1 MANELQI
8 KGEEIKNDKELYTRY
23 GLIINNEVTN
33 EVVEQFK
40 ADIANSKKVSD
51 KEANALLGELYY
63 SVGNYMEA
71 FNAYTKSK
79 INTDDVNGDFFGG
92 LWGKLKAVLKKGQVV
107 SNKMFLDEEMAKFNY
122 FDTIIRV
129 NGNDANV
136 ISLYER
142 SIKKSP
148 KMVKF
153 EDNYKLMY
161 ETNKD
166 EFDMCV
172 RVKVQAAMAYCRS
185 NDKKGYEKGFRL
197 LNELFTTIEDTR
209 EYITNDVA
217 NKMIFY
223 LMDKKESFDK
233 IINTYYRYIEL
244 DNENNATLNIHLGK
258 YFFDNG
264 RFELA
269 KEHLKRTNDTKSKI
283 LLARIYF
290 NENKND
296 NMIMVYNLIKDNFN
310 CFTCEEDYYMAA
322 DAYLYMYYHEQNLEP
337 IDVIRVILGL
347 KEFVLGIKEGKK
359 APKINP
365 YYLGEV
371 SDLYFYANDLIN
383 ASNYAKDY
391 YAQIKDNKKP
401 VSEYEAKHDL
411 NSYHLNRGR
420 GLYCEKR
427 YYESYEHISRLGN
440 YQLVKDEIL
449 DIIMLIVDFT
459 TTDYDSRLIDKFD
472 EFIDI
477 VRRVFPKK
485 RKKRYTYLGNIY
497 MKKCF
502 LLIDFKKSY
511 KLGKKYL
518 GKNISNL
525 AKRRNLIEFYKETK
539 KKMKEQNKRK

>member
-1 MANELQI
+1 MDNELML
-8 KGEEIKNDKELYTRY
+8 KPEEIKNDKELYNRY
-23 GLIINNEVTN
+23 AVIINNPVTE
-33 EVVEQFK
+33 EVVNQFRC
-40 ADIANSKKVSD
+40 DIEHSKKVSE

-63 SVGNYMEA
+63 STGNYLEA

-92 LWGKLKAVLKKGQVV
+92 LWGKLKAVLKKGKVV

-122 FDTIIRV
+122 FDTILRL

-142 SIKKSP
+142 SLKKSP
-148 KMVKF
+148 KMLKF
-153 EDNYKLMY
+153 EENYKLMY

-185 NDKKGYEKGFRL
+185 NDKKGYDKGFKL

-223 LMDKKESFDK
+223 LMDKKESFEK

-244 DNENNATLNIHLGK
+244 DNENNETLNIHLGK

-269 KEHLKRTNDTKSKI
+269 KEHLKRTSDPRSRI

-290 NENKND
+290 NENKSE
-296 NMIMVYNLIKDNFN
+296 NMYKVFDLIKNNFN
-310 CFTCEEDYYMAA
+310 YFTTEEDYYMAS
-322 DAYLYMYYHEQNLEP
+322 DAYIYMYYHEQTLQP
-337 IDVIRVILGL
+337 LDVISVILSL
-347 KEFVLGIKEGKK
+347 KEFVLGNKEGKK

-365 YYLGEV
+365 YYLGEL
-371 SDLYFYANDLIN
+371 SDLYFFANDLIN
-383 ASNYAKDY
+383 ASGYAKDY
-391 YAQIKDNKKP
+391 YEQIKDSKKP
-401 VSEYEAKHDL
+401 VSEYEAKDDL
-411 NSYHLNRGR
+411 NSYHLHRGR
-420 GLYCEKR
+420 GLFVEKR
-427 YYESYEHISRLGN
+427 YYEAYGHMSCLGN
-440 YQLVKDEIL
+440 YALVKDEIL
-449 DIIMLIVDFT
+449 ELIMHIVDYT
-459 TTDYDSRLIDKFD
+459 TKDYDDRLTDKFD

-477 VRRVFPKK
+477 VKKVFPKK

-502 LLIDFKKSY
+502 LEIDFKRSY

-539 KKMKEQNKRK
+539 KKMKEKK

>member
-1 MANELQI
+1 MNNDLVL
-8 KGEEIKNDKELYTRY
+8 KTEEIKNDKELYNRY
-23 GLIINNEVTN
+23 AVIINSPVTE
-33 EVVEQFK
+33 EVVQQFK
-40 ADIANSKKVSD
+40 ADIEASKKVSE
-51 KEANALLGELYY
+51 KEANALLGELFY
-63 SVGNYMEA
+63 STGNYLEA

-92 LWGKLKAVLKKGQVV
+92 LWGKLKAVLKKGKVV

-122 FDTIIRV
+122 FDTILRL

-142 SIKKSP
+142 SLKKSP
-148 KMVKF
+148 KMLKF
-153 EDNYKLMY
+153 EENYKLMY

-172 RVKVQAAMAYCRS
+172 KVKVQAAMAYCRS
-185 NDKKGYEKGFRL
+185 NDKKGYEKGFKL

-223 LMDKKESFDK
+223 LMDKKESFEK

-244 DNENNATLNIHLGK
+244 DNENNETLNIHLGK

-269 KEHLKRTNDTKSKI
+269 KEHLKRTKDPRSRI

-290 NENKND
+290 NENKSD
-296 NMIMVYNLIKDNFN
+296 NMYKVFDLIKGNAN
-310 CFTCEEDYYMAA
+310 YFTTEEDYYMAS
-322 DAYLYMYYHEQNLEP
+322 DAYLYMYYHEQSLEP
-337 IDVIRVILGL
+337 LEVISVILSL
-347 KEFVLGIKEGKK
+347 KEFVLGNKEGKK

-365 YYLGEV
+365 YYLGEL
-371 SDLYFYANDLIN
+371 SDLYFFSNDLIN
-383 ASNYAKDY
+383 ASSYAKDY
-391 YAQIKDNKKP
+391 YEQIKDNKKP
-401 VSEYEAKHDL
+401 VSEYEAKDDL
-411 NSYHLNRGR
+411 NSYHLHRGR
-420 GLYCEKR
+420 GLFVEKR
-427 YYESYEHISRLGN
+427 YYEAYGHMSALGN
-440 YQLVKDEIL
+440 YALVKDEIL
-449 DIIMLIVDFT
+449 ELIMHIVDYT
-459 TTDYDSRLIDKFD
+459 TKDYDDRLTDKFD

-477 VRRVFPKK
+477 VKKVFPKK
-485 RKKRYTYLGNIY
+485 RKKRYSYLGNIY

-502 LLIDFKKSY
+502 LEIDFKRSY

-525 AKRRNLIEFYKETK
+525 AKRKNLIEFYKENK
-539 KKMKEQNKRK
+539 KRLKEKK

>member
-1 MANELQI
+1 MDNELML
-8 KGEEIKNDKELYTRY
+8 KTEEIKNDKELYNRY
-23 GLIINNEVTN
+23 AVIINNPVTD
-33 EVVEQFK
+33 EVVNQFK
-40 ADIANSKKVSD
+40 HDIEHSKKVSE

-63 SVGNYMEA
+63 STGNYLEA

-92 LWGKLKAVLKKGQVV
+92 LWGKLKAVLKKGKVV

-122 FDTIIRV
+122 FDTILRL

-142 SIKKSP
+142 SLKKSP
-148 KMVKF
+148 KMLKF
-153 EDNYKLMY
+153 EENYKLMY
-161 ETNKD
+161 ETNKE

-172 RVKVQAAMAYCRS
+172 KVKVQAAMAYCRS
-185 NDKKGYEKGFRL
+185 NDKKGYEKGFKL

-244 DNENNATLNIHLGK
+244 DNENNETLNIHLGK

-269 KEHLKRTNDTKSKI
+269 KEHLKRTKDPRSRI

-290 NENKND
+290 NENKSE
-296 NMIMVYNLIKDNFN
+296 NMYKVFELIKGNAN
-310 CFTCEEDYYMAA
+310 YFTSEDDYYMAS
-322 DAYLYMYYHEQNLEP
+322 DAYLCMYYHEQTLEP
-337 IDVIRVILGL
+337 LDVISVILSL
-347 KEFVLGIKEGKK
+347 KEFVLGNKEGKK

-365 YYLGEV
+365 YYLGEL
-371 SDLYFYANDLIN
+371 SDLYFFAKDLIN
-383 ASNYAKDY
+383 ASGYAKEY
-391 YAQIKDNKKP
+391 YEQIKDSKKP
-401 VSEYEAKHDL
+401 VSEYEAKDDL
-411 NSYHLNRGR
+411 NSYHLHRGR
-420 GLYCEKR
+420 GLFVEKR
-427 YYESYEHISRLGN
+427 YYEAYGHMSCLGN
-440 YQLVKDEIL
+440 YALVKDEIL
-449 DIIMLIVDFT
+449 ELIMHIVDYT
-459 TTDYDSRLIDKFD
+459 TKDYDDRLTDKFD
-472 EFIDI
+472 DFIDI
-477 VRRVFPKK
+477 VKKVFPKK

-502 LLIDFKKSY
+502 LQIDFKRSY

-539 KKMKEQNKRK
+539 KKMKEKR